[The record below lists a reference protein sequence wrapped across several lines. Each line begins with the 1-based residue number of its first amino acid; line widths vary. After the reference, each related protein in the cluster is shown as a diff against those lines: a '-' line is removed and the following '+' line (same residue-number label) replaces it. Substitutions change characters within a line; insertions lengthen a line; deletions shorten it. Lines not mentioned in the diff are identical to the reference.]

1 MFTKAGSFFLEPK
14 QYATGLAKALRNE
27 LGDTHQA
34 TKTLMRWTNANERT
48 VKNWLAG
55 TCGPRG
61 EHLVALVRHSDA
73 VLAAFLMMANRQH
86 AVTTNELPRLRQK
99 LQSAIDGIDAY
110 LDQSLPLM

>member
-1 MFTKAGSFFLEPK
+1 MFTKTGNSFLEPK
-14 QYATGLAKALRNE
+14 EYAAGVAKALRNE

-73 VLAAFLMMANRQH
+73 VLAEFLMMANRQH
-86 AVTTNELPRLRQK
+86 AVTTIELPRLRQK

-110 LDQSLPLM
+110 LDQSLPLI